1 MGVLFLL
8 GAIITLGLK
17 LIQDFQSGLVVGLV
31 GGLINGLV
39 YGNLVRRFLVQ
50 NVDKTSDDKP
60 KLDRFGII
68 VGIEVTTATAF
79 FYTWVFWL
87 FFGGNLIIIILAGS
101 FIGFIGG
108 VGGGLSLWITPL
120 LEWRVYHVPGRQL
133 GYFGLSMLV
142 LGFIIQ
148 TLQYLIIVFD
158 IPVK

>member
-87 FFGGNLIIIILAGS
+87 FILAL
-101 FIGFIGG
+101 F
-108 VGGGLSLWITPL
+108 
-120 LEWRVYHVPGRQL
+120 WR
-133 GYFGLSMLV
+133 
-142 LGFIIQ
+142 
-148 TLQYLIIVFD
+148 
-158 IPVK
+158 